1 MIPHDLSVP
10 FFATGIVMG
19 FNPGKPFENPKQEVA
34 GIRKAI
40 GATRKRIADYR
51 SGGANVSDLEF
62 HLKNLEQR
70 LQATHNKTR

>member
-62 HLKNLEQR
+62 HLRNLEQCLR
-70 LQATHNKTR
+70 VAEKKIK